1 MLGANFDGAHTQQ
14 KRQPNM
20 PSQIP
25 YMNILNA
32 PFTKAQGSQSGQPDG
47 ADGRIDGMRCDKQA
61 NQPI

>member
-1 MLGANFDGAHTQQ
+1 M
-14 KRQPNM
+14 
-20 PSQIP
+20 
-25 YMNILNA
+25 LNA